1 MGNLVGK
8 EDELGLDDKA
18 RPRLDLQTH
27 YEPGLRTP
35 GDPAAPAFHGSTPS
49 ASASSANNTINSA
62 SNSANIRNVN
72 NNPNTNVNSNVS
84 GGSGNG
90 VRTGAPMAKQSSP
103 ARGRSGRGVGSDVN
117 MYDKS
122 ESGAGVNRGVTTQGE
137 EQQQVEEGQQ
147 EQQQGADH
155 DPRMTPVAN
164 AGTNAGG
171 AEISEEEVDEMLEDL
186 ERDDKV
192 PMVFRWD
199 GGGRNV
205 YITGTF
211 NRWTEKIPMR
221 RSGNDFLYIR
231 ELKRG
236 KHAYKF
242 IVDDEWRFAPDQ
254 PTVADPH
261 GYINNFVDLTDFK
274 ETYGADMKSLQNKD
288 HITDDSLYG
297 NFRPDP
303 EDPQWYAKEPPPLP
317 PHLRHIILNT
327 PQTDDTIAAKSMQI
341 PQHVTLN
348 HLYCS
353 AIKENLMVL
362 GVTQRYQS
370 KFVTTVF
377 YSPLPDA
384 KIVGRTAVAAGK
396 SRPTG
401 QAN

>member
-1 MGNLVGK
+1 MYDTNPTSSSNNSQYGGTGTGTQDQQQQQQYSQ
-8 EDELGLDDKA
+8 ESDA
-18 RPRLDLQTH
+18 
-27 YEPGLRTP
+27 
-35 GDPAAPAFHGSTPS
+35 
-49 ASASSANNTINSA
+49 ASSAPRPA
-62 SNSANIRNVN
+62 
-72 NNPNTNVNSNVS
+72 
-84 GGSGNG
+84 
-90 VRTGAPMAKQSSP
+90 QSP
-103 ARGRSGRGVGSDVN
+103 AHR
-117 MYDKS
+117 
-122 ESGAGVNRGVTTQGE
+122 
-137 EQQQVEEGQQ
+137 EQIEN
-147 EQQQGADH
+147 AS
-155 DPRMTPVAN
+155 RMS
-164 AGTNAGG
+164 GTN
-171 AEISEEEVDEMLEDL
+171 ISEEEVDELLAEL
-186 ERDDKV
+186 ERDDKI

-242 IVDDEWRFAPDQ
+242 IVDDEWRFAPEQ
-254 PTVADPH
+254 PTVADPY
-261 GYINNFVDLTDFK
+261 GNINNFVDLSDFK
-274 ETYGADMKSLQNKD
+274 ETYGADMKSLHNKD

-297 NFRPDP
+297 NFHPDP

-327 PQTDDTIAAKSMQI
+327 PQTDDCLVAKSMQV
-341 PQHVTLN
+341 PEHVTLN

-362 GVTQRYQS
+362 GVTQRYKE

-384 KIVGRTAVAAGK
+384 KIVGRAAAAAEKLRARGA
-396 SRPTG
+396 T
-401 QAN
+401 